1 MGKRFTETAK
11 WDDSWFVE
19 LKAEHKLAWLYCCD
33 CCDQAGVLDLSPRLA
48 NFRIG
53 CNVDWDEFVKACGDR
68 VAALPD
74 GKLWLVGFIG
84 FQYGELSKDCKA
96 HAPVFRLWE
105 RHQLQRVSKGYP
117 KGIHTLKEK
126 EKEKEEDLLKEGC
139 GEETGKKDRP
149 TMAELVAYCAE
160 RGGKVDPQAWMDHY
174 TANGWK
180 VGRNP
185 MKDWKAAVRQWERND
200 LRKPSGNGKAHGK
213 PVTFAQQTQSNVQQ
227 LLAKAAADDAAAGRT
242 TAMAGFLGVVDGK

>member
-19 LKAEHKLAWLYCCD
+19 LKSEHKLAWLYCCD

-68 VAALPD
+68 VATLPD
-74 GKLWLVGFIG
+74 GKIWLVGFIK
-84 FQYGELSKDCKA
+84 FQYGGLSKDCKA

-105 RHQLQRVSKGYP
+105 RHKLQRESKGYP

-126 EKEKEEDLLKEGC
+126 EKEKEKEKDLSKEGC
-139 GEETGKKDRP
+139 GEETGSKDRP
-149 TMAELVAYCAE
+149 TMPKLVAYCRE
-160 RGGKVDPQAWMDHY
+160 RGSKVDPEAFMDHY
-174 TANGWK
+174 TANGWR
-180 VGRNP
+180 VGKNP
-185 MKDWKAAVRQWERND
+185 MNDWKAAVRSWEKNT
-200 LRKPSGNGKAHGK
+200 KASGN
-213 PVTFAQQTQSNVQQ
+213 PVTFGQQRQQ
-227 LLAKAAADDAAAGRT
+227 NTVELLARLKAQDEAGSQLRIEE
-242 TAMAGFLGVVDGK
+242 AGK